1 MNEPTGKYIV
11 VEGPVGVGKTTLAQR
26 LARSLNS
33 DLLLETPEENPFLS
47 RFYEQPRQYALPTQL
62 FFLFQRA
69 RQIQSMQQADL
80 FAPVRISDFLLDKDR
95 LFAELTLTPEELN
108 LYNQVHQHLA
118 VEAPT
123 PDLVIYL
130 QAPAHVLLQRIA
142 RRGLAFERRIS
153 EDYLNRLVEAYV
165 RFFHR
170 YDAAPLLIVN
180 ATEIDLANDEA
191 DYAALLERVR
201 QAPPGRQYV
210 NLRY

>member
-1 MNEPTGKYIV
+1 MSEFAGKYIV

-26 LARSLNS
+26 LAQSLGS
-33 DLLLETPEENPFLS
+33 DLLLETPEVNPFLPH
-47 RFYEQPRQYALPTQL
+47 FYEQPRQYALPTQL

-69 RQIQSMQQADL
+69 RQIQSLQQADL
-80 FAPVRISDFLLDKDR
+80 FAPVRVSDFLLEKDR
-95 LFAELTLTPEELN
+95 LFAELTLTPQELS

-118 VEAPT
+118 IEAPT

-130 QAPAHVLLQRIA
+130 QAPAPVLMQRIA

-165 RFFHR
+165 RFFHH

-201 QAPPGRQYV
+201 QAPPGRHYV